1 MGSTGYS
8 SHYTESGDDKQVK
21 NRPLAVLFAA
31 VLIDMMGFGIVLPL
45 LPFYA
50 ESMAASPLEI
60 TILVAS
66 YSFMQLLAAPLWGR
80 VSDKKGRRPLLIAG
94 LFVSSLSY
102 LLFGLAQ
109 NFWWL
114 LISRMVAGAAG
125 GTITIAQAY
134 VADTT
139 SHEERARGMGHVGA
153 ASGLGVMIG
162 PAVGALFSGWGL
174 GAPGFVAAALCAM
187 NGIAAYFLMPESRTA
202 ERRKAS
208 HEQKHSLSEWVGA
221 MTAWP
226 LSILLSVYFLAIS
239 SFAAMTSVLA
249 LYLSWKFQMDARD
262 MGILFT
268 LSGATTVVVRGVLL
282 GPLVKKYGEAAT
294 SRIGIIALLSA
305 LIAVPLIPTA
315 HWALLISPLYAFGA
329 GTLFP
334 ALASLVSRSTDEDW
348 QGTILGGS
356 QFVGGLGRVI
366 GPLWAGYTFQSLG
379 HGTPFHVGAV
389 LVFIAFFIALRIP
402 APRVHSYLRR
412 A

>member
-1 MGSTGYS
+1 M
-8 SHYTESGDDKQVK
+8 K

-50 ESMAASPLEI
+50 ESMDASPLEI

-80 VSDKKGRRPLLIAG
+80 VSDKKGRRPLLIVG

-109 NFWWL
+109 SFWWL
-114 LISRMVAGAAG
+114 LLSRMVAGAAG

-139 SHEERARGMGHVGA
+139 SHEERAKGMGHVGA

-174 GAPGFVAAALCAM
+174 GAPGFVAAALCAI

-208 HEQKHSLSEWVGA
+208 HEQKHSLSEWLRA

-249 LYLSWKFQMDARD
+249 LYLLYAFGMDARD

-268 LSGATTVVVRGVLL
+268 LSGATTVIVRGVLL

-294 SRIGIIALLSA
+294 SRIGLAALLSA

-356 QFVGGLGRVI
+356 QLVGGLGRVV
-366 GPLWAGYTFQSLG
+366 GPLWAGYTFQSFG
-379 HGTPFHVGAV
+379 HGRPFHIGAV
-389 LVFIAFFIALRIP
+389 LVFLAFFIALRIP
-402 APRVHSYLRR
+402 APRVRN
-412 A
+412 AIPAEPVDAAAGGVPAD